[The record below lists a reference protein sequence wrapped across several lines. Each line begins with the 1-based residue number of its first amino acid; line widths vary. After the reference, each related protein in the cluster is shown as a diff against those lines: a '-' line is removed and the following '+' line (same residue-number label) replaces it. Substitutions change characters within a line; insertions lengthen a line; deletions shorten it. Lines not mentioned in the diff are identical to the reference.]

1 MKQHNQVPDTNPV
14 EPYKRFKIT
23 EWCIENKTTVY
34 VLTILITL
42 AGIFTY
48 NSLPKENFPDIV
60 IPQFYIQTINAGTS
74 PADVENLITK
84 QIEKE
89 LKAVNGVK
97 KVTSSSVEN
106 FSAVIVEFTSGIAVP
121 VAKQRVKDAVDRA
134 RPNLPQTLTQEPQV
148 QEIEFS
154 EFPIMQVNV
163 SGNYQLNKLKEYAED
178 LEDAI
183 EELPE
188 IRRVDIV
195 GALEREFQINVD
207 MYKMQ
212 AAGITFN
219 DISQAI
225 ASQNINVSGGEL
237 SVNGVRRT
245 LRVAGEFKNVEQ
257 IQNVIVRSARGSSKF
272 LREIAEVK
280 DSFKEKQDFARLDG
294 KAVLSLSVIKRGGEN
309 LITASEKIEEI
320 IDEYKRTRFPEGLTV
335 TITGDQSD
343 STRNTLNDLV
353 ATVILGF
360 IFVVFILMFFMGT
373 TDALFVGLSVPLS
386 AFMAFLI
393 ISILAYFFPGLKF
406 TLNTVVMFAFLL
418 AIGIVVDDAIV
429 VIENTHR
436 IFHEEHIPIKL
447 AVKKAAGEV
456 FYPVLSGTLVNVAPF
471 VPLMFWPGIIGEFM
485 RYLPITLIATLFA
498 SLFVAF
504 IMNPIFAAD
513 FMKRE
518 DENAK
523 NKGFRAL
530 LPTLLVLVGIAIL
543 AFGIYFGLK
552 FSSPEINNT
561 RYSVEV
567 KTRGQGGL
575 LWLGIGNFFLFLAIL
590 VILNKYVLAPAIH
603 RFQSGF
609 IPRLKNG
616 YRRTITYA
624 LRGSHAFFFIGAA
637 IILLVMSFV
646 VTGIMQPKV
655 IFFPSG
661 EPDFVYVY
669 AKMPVGTDAVVT
681 DSVTK
686 IIEKRVYDVINPHK
700 DKVKS
705 VIVNVGKE
713 AGNPQGTP
721 AERQPASYRSKIT
734 VAFVELNKRIGF
746 PTSQLLEAIR
756 ARTQDIPGLEI
767 SVERE
772 QNGPPTG
779 KPVSIEIAGD
789 DFATLMNLEK
799 QVRDG
804 IRREGIAGVE
814 NLTSDLVMNKPEI
827 VIDIDREKAGREGIS
842 TFAVASYIRTALF
855 GNEASKFRDVK
866 DEYEINVRVAEDQR
880 NKIEE
885 LLAGNIAYL
894 DMATGGF
901 RQVPLSSVATI
912 RYGTTFSSINR
923 KNQERIITLGSNV
936 LTGFNAN
943 EIVAQINSQVISNMT
958 IPEGYSVRTAGEQ
971 EDQQETMD
979 FLLGAFG
986 AAMALMFF
994 IMVAQ
999 FNSVSKPV
1007 IIFTTIVFSLIG
1019 VLLGFSLTGMTISIV
1034 MTGVGFIALAGIV
1047 VKNGIIL
1054 MEFIE
1059 ELRIRGEDLQTAI
1072 IDGGTTRLTPVL
1084 LTAAAAILGL
1094 IPLAIGMNIDF
1105 AGLFTR
1111 LNPNF
1116 FIGGESSIFWG
1127 PLAWTIIFG
1136 LIVTTFLTLLVVPC
1150 MYYLV
1155 EKAKARF
1162 GRKGSIENEKTVP
1175 VPAE

>member
-1 MKQHNQVPDTNPV
+1 MKEPNQAPAN
-14 EPYKRFKIT
+14 EPEQMHKRFKIT
-23 EWCIENKTTVY
+23 EWCVENKTTVY
-34 VLTILITL
+34 VLTLLVTL

-48 NSLPKENFPDIV
+48 VSLPKENFPDIV
-60 IPQFYIQTINAGTS
+60 IPQFYVQTINAGTS

-106 FSAVIVEFTSGIAVP
+106 FSAVIVEFGSGVTVP

-134 RPNLPQTLTQEPQV
+134 RPNLPRELTQNPQV

-195 GALEREFQINVD
+195 GALEREFQVNVD
-207 MYKMQ
+207 IYKMQ
-212 AAGITFN
+212 ASGITFG

-225 ASQNINVSGGEL
+225 AAENINVSGGEL
-237 SVNGVRRT
+237 NVNGVRRT
-245 LRVAGEFKNVEQ
+245 LRVTGEFKDVNQIRNV
-257 IQNVIVRSARGSSKF
+257 VVRSSRGNAKF
-272 LREIAEVK
+272 LKEIADVR

-320 IDEYKRTRFPEGLTV
+320 IKEYKATKFPEGLTV
-335 TITGDQSD
+335 TVTGDQSNE
-343 STRNTLNDLV
+343 TQNTLNDLV

-360 IFVVFILMFFMGT
+360 VFVVFVLMFFMGT

-386 AFMAFLI
+386 AFMAFVI
-393 ISILAYFFPGLKF
+393 ISALAFIFPDLKF

-418 AIGIVVDDAIV
+418 ALGIVVDDAIV

-436 IFHEEHIPIKL
+436 IFHVENIPITQ

-471 VPLMFWPGIIGEFM
+471 VPLIFWPGIIGEFM
-485 RYLPITLIATLFA
+485 RYLPITLIATLLA
-498 SLFVAF
+498 SLIVAF
-504 IMNPIFAAD
+504 VMNPVFAAD

-518 DENAK
+518 DK
-523 NKGFRAL
+523 KSKDRSFRTL
-530 LPTLLVLVGIAIL
+530 LRPLLVL
-543 AFGIYFGLK
+543 
-552 FSSPEINNT
+552 
-561 RYSVEV
+561 
-567 KTRGQGGL
+567 GGL
-575 LWLGIGNFFLFLAIL
+575 ALIGYFINIGIGNFFVFLALL
-590 VILNKYVLAPAIH
+590 VIVNKYVLTPIIQG
-603 RFQSGF
+603 FQSKWL
-609 IPRLKNG
+609 PRLKNG
-616 YRRTITYA
+616 YGNLIRRA
-624 LRGSHAFFFIGAA
+624 LRGYNSLFFIGAA
-637 IILLVMSFV
+637 FLLLVLSV
-646 VTGIMQPKV
+646 VVAIIAKPKI

-661 EPDFVYVY
+661 EPNFVYVY

-681 DSVTK
+681 DSVTRLV
-686 IIEKRVYDVINPHK
+686 EKRVYEVIKPNR
-700 DKVKS
+700 DKVES

-713 AGNPQGTP
+713 AGNPQGSP

-734 VAFVELNKRIGF
+734 VAFIEANDRIGF
-746 PTSQLLEAIR
+746 LTSGVLEDIR
-756 ARTQDIPGLEI
+756 KNTQDIPGIEI

-772 QNGPPTG
+772 ANGPPTG
-779 KPVSIEIAGD
+779 KPVSIEIAGE
-789 DFATLMNLEK
+789 DFKVLTGLEK
-799 QVRDG
+799 QLRDG
-804 IRREGIAGVE
+804 IRKAGVEGIE

-827 VIDIDREKAGREGIS
+827 IVEIDKEKAAREGIS

-855 GNEASKFRDVK
+855 GNEASKFRDNK
-866 DEYEINVRVAEDQR
+866 DEYEINVRIGENQR
-880 NKIEE
+880 SQLEE
-885 LLAGNIAYL
+885 LLGGNIGYL

-901 RQVPLSSVATI
+901 RQVPLRAVASV

-923 KNQERIITLGSNV
+923 KNQERLITLGSNV
-936 LTGFNAN
+936 LTGYNAN
-943 EIVAQINSQVISNMT
+943 EIVAQINSQVIGNMQV
-958 IPEGYSVRTAGEQ
+958 PDGYSVKTAGEQ
-971 EDQQETMD
+971 EDQQETVS
-979 FLLGAFG
+979 FLIGAG
-986 AAMALMFF
+986 LAALALMF
-994 IMVAQ
+994 IVMVAQ
-999 FNSVSKPV
+999 FNSVTKPL
-1007 IIFTTIVFSLIG
+1007 IIFTTVIFSLIG

-1034 MTGVGFIALAGIV
+1034 MTGVGFIALGGIV

-1059 ELRIRGEDLQTAI
+1059 ELRQRGEDLPTAI

-1084 LTAAAAILGL
+1084 LTASAAILGL
-1094 IPLAIGMNIDF
+1094 IPLAIGLNIDF

-1111 LNPNF
+1111 LAPNF
-1116 FIGGESSIFWG
+1116 FIGGESSVFWG

-1136 LIVTTFLTLLVVPC
+1136 LLVTTFLTLVVVPC
-1150 MYYLV
+1150 MYYNV
-1155 EKAKARF
+1155 ERLKNRF
-1162 GRKGSIENEKTVP
+1162 GRNRPPEVKTTKPIRPVE